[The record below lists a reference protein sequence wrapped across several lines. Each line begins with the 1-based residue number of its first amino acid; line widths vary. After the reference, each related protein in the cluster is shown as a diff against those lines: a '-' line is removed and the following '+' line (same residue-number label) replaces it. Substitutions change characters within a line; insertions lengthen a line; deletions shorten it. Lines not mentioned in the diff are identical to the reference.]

1 MIIAEQN
8 RLEGASREVRP
19 SMKRMIKTLE
29 TEIRCVQRLIKEHID
44 NRPDM
49 KQQND
54 LLQTIPGIGQKTAQ
68 LLLGEVEFRR
78 FTSARAVAA

>member
-29 TEIRCVQRLIKEHID
+29 TEIRCVQRLIKEHI
-44 NRPDM
+44 NNHPDM

-54 LLQTIPGIGQKTAQ
+54 LTDNSRDRTEDSPVIIG
-68 LLLGEVEFRR
+68 R
-78 FTSARAVAA
+78 S